1 MKKRYL
7 FPVIYLILVGLSFI
21 IRSEDLLML
30 LIAPQA
36 LTSLGIQI
44 TLGIEF
50 GDILYLLIF
59 VGVILLFLLG
69 YLFDA
74 IADEYFRNKKY
85 WDKPI

>member
-7 FPVIYLILVGLSFI
+7 LPIIYLILVALSFI
-21 IRSEDLLML
+21 IRSEGLLII

-36 LTSLGIQI
+36 LISLGIEI
-44 TLGIEF
+44 TLGIDF

-59 VGVILLFLLG
+59 VGTILLFLFG

-74 IADEYFRNKKY
+74 IAGYFRNKKY
-85 WDKPI
+85 